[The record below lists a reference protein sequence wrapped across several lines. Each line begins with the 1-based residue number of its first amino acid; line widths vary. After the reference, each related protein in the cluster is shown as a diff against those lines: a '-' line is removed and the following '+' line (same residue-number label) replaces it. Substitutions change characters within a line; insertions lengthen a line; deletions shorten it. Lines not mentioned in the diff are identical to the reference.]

1 MDDDDKPFLEGG
13 ALYCFKLTN
22 VNTQLTDVDMRNYK
36 SATNPSVRATEEQ
49 TIPDEIRQ
57 GNYVIST
64 TKPMVVSALGAIPKP
79 NSSEVRLIH
88 DCSRPHGHAVNDYIT
103 T

>member
-1 MDDDDKPFLEGG
+1 MH
-13 ALYCFKLTN
+13 
-22 VNTQLTDVDMRNYK
+22 NYK
-36 SATNPSVRATEEQ
+36 SATNPTVRATVEQ

-64 TKPMVVSALGAIPKP
+64 TKPTVVSALGAIPKP
-79 NSSEVRLIH
+79 NSTEVRFIR
-88 DCSRPHGHAVNDYIT
+88 DCCRLHGHAVNDYIT